1 MVVYVTVYCE
11 SIKQELKFKP
21 ISECRY
27 DERLKTKSEEST
39 HLTYT
44 GLLGALEH
52 LKIKTRLMEEKKKKF
67 MTLVEMYTCS
77 NTDLGR
83 KSKK

>member
-1 MVVYVTVYCE
+1 MIFSHFVCYTLIVVYYQ
-11 SIKQELKFKP
+11 SIKLELQIKP

-44 GLLGALEH
+44 GLLRELEH
-52 LKIKTRLMEEKKKKF
+52 LKIKTRLIDEKF
-67 MTLVEMYTCS
+67 PSVMGECVI
-77 NTDLGR
+77 
-83 KSKK
+83 